1 MRSGFIAASLL
12 LLGGCTTVGPDYVKP
27 EVVVPDAWR
36 VQPAEAETTANV
48 NWWRTF
54 NDPVLDE
61 LVLVALEN
69 NRDVRIAA
77 ARIMEYASRVDI
89 ARAGLYPQLGYGGD
103 ASRNQASRNTVNGVP
118 SGVSRMSDQFQA
130 GINLG
135 WELDFWGRVQR
146 ATEAARADMLAA
158 EAGRRSVILTL
169 VSAVASSYIELR
181 NLDRQ
186 LEIAQETLS
195 KRKEG
200 VDLFEIKFEGGVI
213 SELEVAQVESE
224 YEAAAVTIPVIE
236 LQISRLENA
245 LSVLLGLNPGPIQRG
260 KSIDQLVLPAIPANI
275 PSRVLQDR
283 PDIQSAE
290 QQLIAANA
298 RIGVVRAEYF
308 PSVSLTGLLGFASA
322 DLSDLLQGA
331 SNVWSLGAGLVG
343 PIFTGG
349 QLGAEVRVSEA
360 VQQQTLQGYLRT
372 VQNAFQEVDNAL
384 ASTYKLREE
393 LAARDRQVNALR
405 RYATLARNRY
415 DEGYVSYIEVLDSER
430 ALFDAELQFTRTQSS
445 ASVALISVYKAMG
458 GGWVVEAEDIANQ
471 VDFPAPDAE
480 QEASWKDFPA
490 TTLPSAQTIE

>member
-1 MRSGFIAASLL
+1 MRLGFIAASLL
-12 LLGGCTTVGPDYVKP
+12 VLSGCTTVGPDYLKP
-27 EVVVPDAWR
+27 EVDVPDTWR

-54 NDPVLDE
+54 DDPVLDK

-69 NRDVRIAA
+69 NRDVRIAT

-103 ASRNQASRNTVNGVP
+103 AGRNQASRNTVNGVP

-135 WELDFWGRVQR
+135 WELDFWGRIER

-169 VSAVASSYIELR
+169 VSSVASSYIQLR

-186 LEIAQETLS
+186 LEIAQETLA

-213 SELEVAQVESE
+213 SELEVAQVKSE

-260 KSIDQLVLPAIPANI
+260 KNIDHLILPAIPANI
-275 PSRVLQDR
+275 PSKVLRDR

-298 RIGVVRAEYF
+298 RIGVVQAEYF
-308 PSVSLTGLLGFASA
+308 PSISLTGLLGFASA

-331 SNVWSLGAGLVG
+331 SNVWSLGAGLAG

-349 QLGAEVRVSEA
+349 QLSAELRVSEA
-360 VQQQTLQGYLRT
+360 IQQQTLQGYLQT
-372 VQNAFQEVDNAL
+372 VQSAFREVEDAL
-384 ASTYKLREE
+384 VSTYKLREE
-393 LAARDRQVNALR
+393 LAARDRQVAALR
-405 RYATLARNRY
+405 RYASLAKTRY
-415 DEGYVSYIEVLDSER
+415 NEGYVSYIEVLDSER

-445 ASVALISVYKAMG
+445 TSVALISVFKAMG
-458 GGWVVEAEDIANQ
+458 GGWVVDAEAIANQ
-471 VDFPAPDAE
+471 VDFPAAEAE
-480 QEASWKDFPA
+480 QESGWNNIPA
-490 TTLPSAQTIE
+490 RTRPSAEIVN